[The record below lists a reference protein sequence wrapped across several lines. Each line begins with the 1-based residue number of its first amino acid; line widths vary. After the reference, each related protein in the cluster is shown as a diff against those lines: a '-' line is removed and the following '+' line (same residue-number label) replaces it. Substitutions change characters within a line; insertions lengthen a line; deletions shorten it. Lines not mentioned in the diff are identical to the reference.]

1 MKWSVSL
8 KYIDTRVQTLNCLTD
23 LFISGDTNQLELD
36 SLLLSISS
44 GNFDL
49 LPDSPTIAA
58 SLCLHGAGHVEGLVQ
73 VRTQVRSRKSKDKG
87 LRPGPGLYIKFGLP
101 PTTLT
106 TQQTFSS
113 R

>member
-8 KYIDTRVQTLNCLTD
+8 KYIVTRVQTLNCLTD

-73 VRTQVRSRKSKDKG
+73 VRSRKSKDKG
-87 LRPGPGLYIKFGLP
+87 LRPRPGLYIKFGLP